1 MCMVFVYTARCV
13 HFLTVLAKIKISF
26 SKINILTVSA
36 SDFQCSP
43 VSIPVFVLLI
53 AKKTENFTPV
63 IGYIHKFGVTKSES
77 I

>member
-1 MCMVFVYTARCV
+1 MTMCMVFVYTARCV

-36 SDFQCSP
+36 SDFQCLDTS
-43 VSIPVFVLLI
+43 FCFFNCE
-53 AKKTENFTPV
+53 KTENFTPV
-63 IGYIHKFGVTKSES
+63 KGYIHKFGVTKSES